1 MLKVYGRANSINVRK
16 VLWLLDELGLQYE
29 REDWGRGFQPVTDP
43 AFTAINPL
51 SVVPA
56 IDDDGFILSESNVI
70 LRYLA
75 AKHQRTDLLP
85 ADIKQRALI
94 ERWMDWQLSDHSNSS
109 RAAFIGGFVKTPI
122 PGGEEAIKASL
133 QQWPKTMRMIELQLE
148 TSGGYIAGP
157 EFTLADIPIGLSA
170 QRWFAVELPGL
181 VRPDLPATN
190 AYYERLSERPA
201 FMAHG
206 RNGTP

>member
-43 AFTAINPL
+43 AFTAINPFA
-51 SVVPA
+51 VVPV
-56 IDDDGFILSESNVI
+56 IEDDGFILSESNVI

-75 AKHQRTDLLP
+75 AKHGRTDLLS

-94 ERWMDWQLSDHSNSS
+94 ERWMDWQLADHSNSS
-109 RAAFIGGFVKTPI
+109 RAAFLGGFVKAPL
-122 PGGEEAIKASL
+122 PGGEEAIKDSL

-157 EFTLADIPIGLSA
+157 EFTLADIPIGLSVH
-170 QRWFAVELPGL
+170 RWFAVELTEL
-181 VRPDLPATN
+181 VRPDLPATS
-190 AYYERLSERPA
+190 AYYERLSERPP